1 MTKREFFCL
10 TPGDMLISGDEE
22 KEEYTVSWGIGLVLA
37 RRRLGRGRVQIVV
50 QWRVEAEKSFVLKY
64 YSNSIYDK
72 RGAYTK
78 LTRVGHM
85 SSGEPQ

>member
-50 QWRVEAEKSFVLKY
+50 QWRVSSEKPFVLKY
-64 YSNSIYDK
+64 YSDSIYDK
-72 RGAYTK
+72 RGAYTE
-78 LTRVGHM
+78 LHRVEHTTD
-85 SSGEPQ
+85 GEE